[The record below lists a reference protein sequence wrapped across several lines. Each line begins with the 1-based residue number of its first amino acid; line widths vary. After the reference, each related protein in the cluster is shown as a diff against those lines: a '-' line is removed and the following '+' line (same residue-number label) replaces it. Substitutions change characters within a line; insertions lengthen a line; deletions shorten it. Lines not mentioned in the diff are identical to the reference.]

1 MTGTGGEGAAAGK
14 GVPVSVEQTERS
26 FTQATESAMGGDI
39 LLGLIELIT
48 NSDDQYGDQSG
59 SILVRLPKPA
69 SDGEWDAEVRDKA
82 TGLDYADVETKLLRF
97 GGRTSGH
104 ERGERKRGNR
114 GRGAKDVS
122 QFGRIRWDIFK
133 DGKYCWVWVN
143 RHGHGEKSERAIR
156 ATEAVREQFGVPKNG
171 VVATI
176 SCDRARFSR
185 PRRDRIKQR
194 LEYAVPLRRI
204 MASSR
209 RTVKL
214 QYGDD
219 DLTNLRYILPSGYHE
234 HPPVD
239 VEVAGYPGRAR
250 IIVAEVPT
258 PFPDEQD
265 DLCRQG
271 GLLIESGRAVHEAT
285 LYAFDNNPYAGYFLG
300 SVRWDQIDDLARDFD
315 DRDEQGRAID
325 PGNPMQIIRA
335 DRRGLNASHPAV
347 KALRAVVEEVLRP
360 HFDRKARELSEGAK
374 ESRQTKQRL
383 DALARIVARFQAAK
397 AEELEL
403 ELSQHAAQGV
413 ELTPDVPILEVI
425 PPRKV
430 LQVGQT
436 ATFSV
441 RLRSDVLRDDAG
453 AVDALLLLAAD
464 PDGCIELSGPKCA
477 LTRDTRLE
485 GRLTGTF
492 SARAT
497 SPDGSGIIELTIP
510 GLPAG
515 IVEIET
521 IDPLDPI
528 ALPAPT
534 TFAFERP
541 AYRVAAGKHKRATL
555 VAPAALVGEHG
566 AAVHVESSNNHGVL
580 VRHSAALLEL
590 AADGDWYEVDV
601 DIEGRQYGATAR
613 ITAAL
618 GESGLRADATVTVRR
633 DEVGPIPPEI
643 KLKAMGSFVRGTIET
658 SEETGGIVITV
669 NATHPAVRRYFG
681 PSPAFAGQE
690 TLEARLMVAEVV
702 ADLTVLDILRRHL
715 RQQTLAVE
723 QLYRRR
729 FQMLNDLLPLCHASQ
744 VAADELEAPRRSR
757 TRSAR
762 QADS

>member
-1 MTGTGGEGAAAGK
+1 VTGTRREVALGDK
-14 GVPVSVEQTERS
+14 GVPVSVEQTDRS
-26 FTQATESAMGGDI
+26 FTQATESSMGGEI

-59 SILVRLPKPA
+59 SILVRLPKPT
-69 SDGEWDAEVRDKA
+69 SDSEWDAEVRDKA
-82 TGLDYADVETKLLRF
+82 TGLDYAEVESKLLRY

-143 RHGHGEKSERAIR
+143 RQGHGEKSERSIP
-156 ATEAVREQFGVPKNG
+156 ATVAVRELFGVSKNG

-176 SCDRARFSR
+176 SCDRARFRR
-185 PRRDRIKQR
+185 PRRDRIRQR

-204 MASSR
+204 MASPR

-214 QYGDD
+214 QYGDEE
-219 DLTNLRYILPSGYHE
+219 LTNLRYVLPNGYHE

-239 VEVAGYPGRAR
+239 VEVPGYEGRAR
-250 IIVAEVPT
+250 VIVAEVPT

-285 LYAFDNNPYAGYFLG
+285 LYGFDNNPYAGYFLG
-300 SVRWDQIDDLARDFD
+300 SVRWDRIDDLAREFD
-315 DRDEQGRAID
+315 DRDEQGHAMD
-325 PGNPMQIIRA
+325 PSNPMQIIRA

-347 KALRAVVEEVLRP
+347 KALRAAVEDVLRP

-403 ELSQHAAQGV
+403 ELSKHSAQGV

-430 LQVGQT
+430 LQVGQS
-436 ATFSV
+436 ATFAV
-441 RLRSDVLRDDAG
+441 RLRSDVLRDNPNE
-453 AVDALLLLAAD
+453 VDALLTLAAD
-464 PDGCIELSGPKCA
+464 PDGSIQVSGAKCA
-477 LTRDTRLE
+477 LTRDPRLE

-492 SARAT
+492 GARAT
-497 SPDGSGIIELTIP
+497 SPDGSGIVEVTIP

-521 IDPLDPI
+521 IEPLDPVE
-528 ALPAPT
+528 LPAPT
-534 TFAFERP
+534 TFDFERSS
-541 AYRVAAGKHKRATL
+541 YRVAAGKHKRATL

-566 AAVHVESSNNHGVL
+566 AAVHVESSNSYGVL
-580 VRHSAALLEL
+580 VRHSAAQLEL
-590 AADGDWYEVDV
+590 ATDGDWYEVDI
-601 DIEGRQYGATAR
+601 DIEGRQYGATAQ
-613 ITAAL
+613 ITATL
-618 GESGLRADATVTVRR
+618 GDSGLRADATVTVRR
-633 DEVGPIPPEI
+633 DEAGPVPPEI
-643 KLKAMGSFVRGTIET
+643 RLKAMGSFVRGTIET

-669 NATHPAVRRYFG
+669 NATHPAVKRYFG

-715 RQQTLAVE
+715 RQQPVAVE

-744 VAADELEAPRRSR
+744 VAADDLEVPQRRR
-757 TRSAR
+757 ARSAR
-762 QADS
+762 RTNI